1 MKRKIVF
8 VTFVIFASFV
18 VKSAAQTPQ
27 GPTAEQVYKN
37 IQVLT
42 GTPAGD
48 LNQAMHVMS
57 AALGVVCEH
66 CHVEGEGPAARREAD
81 DRPAKT
87 TARRMMR
94 MVKEINETQFG
105 GRQMVTCFTCHRGS
119 TKPVAVP
126 DMVSFTEPKVVEAA
140 PKLPAVDEVL
150 SKYVDALGGSAAI
163 RKITSRVITG
173 TQYIPTGP
181 GGRVPVPA
189 IVEQYRKAP
198 NLYVNIYR
206 TPTFTISD
214 GFDGKTAWS
223 QDQNGRV
230 TEPPMPERARAT
242 READF
247 YEPLNL
253 KSQYASLIVTGLE
266 TVDGHDA
273 FVVMGV
279 PRGDNPE
286 KLYFDAQSGLLL
298 RKTTYLT
305 TQTGGSPFRRN
316 FDDYRLSNA
325 GVKTPFT
332 ILLDPAGPRL
342 LLWPT
347 ATLRVTTIE
356 ENVPIADSKFAR
368 PVPAAP
374 R

>member
-1 MKRKIVF
+1 MKRRIVF
-8 VTFVIFASFV
+8 VTFVIVVTFV
-18 VKSAAQTPQ
+18 VKGAYAQQ
-27 GPTAEQVYKN
+27 GQTAEQVYKN

-48 LNQAMHVMS
+48 LNQAMHLMN

-66 CHVEGEGPAARREAD
+66 CHVEGQQPLD

-105 GRQMVTCFTCHRGS
+105 GRPMVTCFTCHRGS
-119 TKPVAVP
+119 IKPVAVP
-126 DMVSFTEPKVVEAA
+126 DMVSFTEPPAVEAA
-140 PKLPAVDEVL
+140 PKLPTVDDIL
-150 SKYVDALGGSAAI
+150 SKYVDSLGGTAAI
-163 RKITSRVITG
+163 RKITTRVIKG
-173 TQYIPTGP
+173 TQYIATGP
-181 GGRVPVPA
+181 GGRLPVPA

-198 NLYVNIYR
+198 NLYVNVYR

-214 GFDGKTAWS
+214 GFDGKTAWA

-230 TEPPMPERARAT
+230 TELPMPERARAA

-253 KSQYASLIVTGLE
+253 KAQYTGLVVTGLE
-266 TVDGHDA
+266 SVNGRDA
-273 FVVMGV
+273 LVLMGV

-305 TQTGGSPFRRN
+305 TQTGGSPFRKN
-316 FDDYRLSNA
+316 FDDYRPSGA
-325 GVKTPFT
+325 GVKAPFT
-332 ILLDPAGPRL
+332 IVLDPAGPRM

-347 ATLRVTTIE
+347 ATLRVTGIE
-356 ENVPIADSKFAR
+356 ENVPIDDAKFMR
-368 PVPAAP
+368 PAS